1 VMITAQETAPYGIPT
16 LASLNPIMVD
26 ATGMCG
32 ACRITVGDQIKFACV
47 DGPFFDAHQIDWDEV
62 KDRRSAY
69 SAAEIQSVGRTAS
82 VGAHPHHP
90 GGCGCHA

>member
-1 VMITAQETAPYGIPT
+1 MARGEQVDVVLLE
-16 LASLNPIMVD
+16 LARVAALPGGSPL
-26 ATGMCG
+26 G
-32 ACRITVGDQIKFACV
+32 
-47 DGPFFDAHQIDWDEV
+47 GPFFDAHQIDWDEV

-82 VGAHPHHP
+82 VAAHPHHP